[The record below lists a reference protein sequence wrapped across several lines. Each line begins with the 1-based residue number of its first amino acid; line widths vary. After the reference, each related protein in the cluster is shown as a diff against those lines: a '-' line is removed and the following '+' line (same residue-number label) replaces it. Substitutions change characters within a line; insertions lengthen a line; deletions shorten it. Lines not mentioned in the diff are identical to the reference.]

1 MIKCL
6 DVNDGNM
13 KLIMKWELIGY
24 WDLHV
29 SLFSC
34 GLYMYIYTSFH
45 WTTDA

>member
-34 GLYMYIYTSFH
+34 GIIYVYLYIFSLDY
-45 WTTDA
+45 